1 MNWNLIEDNL
11 AFIIDDGFKFNIRTS
26 RAMVLRNVQLLF
38 IMDMIKGLSF
48 TFKFEKIKY
57 DIIQFIELLDTFFL
71 IEKDRRLGT
80 SINVF
85 NTNTDSFDNKFYV
98 KEYTIQ
104 EFLDE
109 DTEFS
114 EVVSSIEFVVIGK
127 K

>member
-1 MNWNLIEDNL
+1 
-11 AFIIDDGFKFNIRTS
+11 
-26 RAMVLRNVQLLF
+26 
-38 IMDMIKGLSF
+38 MIKGLSF

-57 DIIQFIELLDTFFL
+57 DIIQFIELLDTTFL

>member
-1 MNWNLIEDNL
+1 
-11 AFIIDDGFKFNIRTS
+11 
-26 RAMVLRNVQLLF
+26 
-38 IMDMIKGLSF
+38 MIKGLSF

-57 DIIQFIELLDTFFL
+57 DIIQFIELLDTIFL

-85 NTNTDSFDNKFYV
+85 NTNTDLFDNKFYV

-114 EVVSSIEFVVIGK
+114 EVVLQ
-127 K
+127 